1 MPRVIGSIKVRC
13 HGFHRSKPIFEVLLG
28 LGNGQTKQST
38 RDIKPP
44 ALISV
49 RVQAT
54 KTEIGLQ
61 CGVDVQS
68 AAFDDDVFS
77 ATSLLTDESGDKVR
91 LKLGAEVDVVLEAD
105 TNAITKLPDHLRKG
119 GSGSSLG

>member
-44 ALISV
+44 
-49 RVQAT
+49 R
-54 KTEIGLQ
+54 
-61 CGVDVQS
+61 
-68 AAFDDDVFS
+68 
-77 ATSLLTDESGDKVR
+77 TD
-91 LKLGAEVDVVLEAD
+91 LGQ
-105 TNAITKLPDHLRKG
+105 
-119 GSGSSLG
+119 GSGNENRDRTPVRG